1 MVLRKKDYPEIG
13 EYVIATATRLQ
24 EHGVYVSLDEFDKG
38 GYVPIGEV
46 ASTWVKNIK
55 DFVKEG
61 QKLVLKVIRIDDRKG
76 HIDLSL
82 RKVTER
88 EKKEKLIQ
96 WKKTKKAEKLMENAA
111 KALNVSYADAVRTVG
126 IPLEDHFGDLYA
138 ALEAATTKGP
148 KALTEARI
156 PENWANAIFESS
168 KGHIE
173 TPMVQVTG
181 IIQIKSPKPK
191 GVEDIKSAI
200 VSGVKAA
207 SSKDVRMDVTYV
219 GAPKYRIEVTAKDYK
234 TAEESMKKAA
244 EVIVSKMGDA
254 GGSSEFLR

>member
-1 MVLRKKDYPEIG
+1 
-13 EYVIATATRLQ
+13 
-24 EHGVYVSLDEFDKG
+24 
-38 GYVPIGEV
+38 
-46 ASTWVKNIK
+46 
-55 DFVKEG
+55 
-61 QKLVLKVIRIDDRKG
+61 
-76 HIDLSL
+76 
-82 RKVTER
+82 
-88 EKKEKLIQ
+88 
-96 WKKTKKAEKLMENAA
+96 
-111 KALNVSYADAVRTVG
+111 
-126 IPLEDHFGDLYA
+126 
-138 ALEAATTKGP
+138 
-148 KALTEARI
+148 EARI

-181 IIQIKSPKPK
+181 IIQIKSPMPK

-200 VSGVKAA
+200 ISGVKAA
-207 SSKDVRMDVTYV
+207 SAKDVRMDVTYV